1 MCCFKD
7 TKSYWKNVIY
17 FLLKPSLYLLIKSLK
32 LVSCWM
38 KCFGDTGLR
47 VTVLKHDRIVTV
59 QRRGDFLVVRKD
71 HVTEKKNVCVY
82 ACV

>member
-1 MCCFKD
+1 
-7 TKSYWKNVIY
+7 
-17 FLLKPSLYLLIKSLK
+17 
-32 LVSCWM
+32 M

-71 HVTEKKNVCVY
+71 HVTEKKKFVFMHVCERES
-82 ACV
+82 AT